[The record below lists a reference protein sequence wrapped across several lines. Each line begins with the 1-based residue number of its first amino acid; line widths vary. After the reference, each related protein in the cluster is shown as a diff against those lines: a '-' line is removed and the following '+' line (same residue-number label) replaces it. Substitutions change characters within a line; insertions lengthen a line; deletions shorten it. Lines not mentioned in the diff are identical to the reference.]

1 MGKVCLELLTEK
13 NRRIEEMTS
22 QLKRYRVTD
31 VEVNDVS
38 REMGALMENVEAVSL
53 TKGITFD
60 VSGAPRDT
68 TLICVV
74 TRKDASQPVD
84 SETLKNWLR
93 LRTKVGNVKL
103 FVEP

>member
-1 MGKVCLELLTEK
+1 MASLQQSYQELLTEK
-13 NRRIEEMTS
+13 NRRIEEMSS

-60 VSGAPRDT
+60 VSGTPRDT

-74 TRKDASQPVD
+74 TRRTRASR
-84 SETLKNWLR
+84 STAR
-93 LRTKVGNVKL
+93 R
-103 FVEP
+103 